1 MSRRMKSQKPLEYV
15 IEHPPERRG
24 KRDTIK
30 VLAILDTIA
39 KDQSYNRQQSDTE
52 ARAR

>member
-1 MSRRMKSQKPLEYV
+1 MSRRRKNQKPLEFV

-24 KRDTIK
+24 NRDTIK

-39 KDQSYNRQQSDTE
+39 KDQSDNRQESDTE
-52 ARAR
+52 ANEP